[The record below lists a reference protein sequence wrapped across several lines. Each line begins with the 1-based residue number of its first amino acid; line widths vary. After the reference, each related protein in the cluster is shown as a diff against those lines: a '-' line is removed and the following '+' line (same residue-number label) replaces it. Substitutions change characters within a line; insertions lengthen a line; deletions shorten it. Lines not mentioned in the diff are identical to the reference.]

1 MSIPKVFLRT
11 MYNYDTDSVSNE
23 TALSEF
29 GPTLTVQSEA
39 ENCDIN
45 VILER
50 FGQGIPPPINTLPP
64 SETEWDSSSSFQS
77 AMNLIVQSREA
88 FMEIP
93 ANIRARF
100 HNDPAE
106 YLEFVYN
113 DANRDEAILL
123 GLIPKPESPVDSSAG
138 DSGSTSASASV
149 PTA

>member
-123 GLIPKPESPVDSSAG
+123 GLIPKPESSVDSSAG